1 MPRRGA
7 KMSGHKGGP
16 SVLST
21 TATSGNSDSD
31 ALASAHYA
39 APFPS
44 SNAPT
49 DAAAAATSVQST
61 DIASEERPAVLAGG
75 GDSNAVGSGKWGGK
89 SSGKGNQK
97 KPPLT
102 HFLCIPLVTAMTR
115 PQLEAS
121 IARFRREVL
130 GEEGESGER
139 KGAHDQ
145 TKPTSAH
152 AEHADGK
159 ELEGDAEKSKDD
171 ATHRDN
177 GGDAA
182 QTADNDDNTTHG
194 TATAPFSPSAV
205 RPVGTLH
212 LTLGVMSLRDDE
224 SIARALALLHSLNLS
239 SLLRQSQ
246 SQSQSESAKQPQ
258 LSSHTDPHHPPSDQ
272 TPLSLSLQGL
282 HPMQSPSRTSILYAA
297 PHDPTNRLYAFATA
311 VRDAFASA
319 ELLVPDDRALRLH
332 ATLVNTIYA
341 KDARRRGGGG
351 GRGGRGRD
359 RDRGKFD
366 ARPLMERFDGFV
378 WAEGVRVEGVAVCE
392 MGAKDLG
399 EGRGIGYREL
409 ASVGFE

>member
-7 KMSGHKGGP
+7 KIGGHKGGP
-16 SVLST
+16 SIPST
-21 TATSGNSDSD
+21 TATSGNTDSD
-31 ALASAHYA
+31 ALASAHSA
-39 APFPS
+39 APIPS

-49 DAAAAATSVQST
+49 DAAAAATSAQST
-61 DIASEERPAVLAGG
+61 DIANEQRPAALAGG

-102 HFLCIPLVTAMTR
+102 HFSCIPLVTATTR

-130 GEEGESGER
+130 GKEG
-139 KGAHDQ
+139 
-145 TKPTSAH
+145 
-152 AEHADGK
+152 
-159 ELEGDAEKSKDD
+159 
-171 ATHRDN
+171 
-177 GGDAA
+177 
-182 QTADNDDNTTHG
+182 G
-194 TATAPFSPSAV
+194 TPFSPSAV

-246 SQSQSESAKQPQ
+246 SQSQSESPNQPQ
-258 LSSHTDPHHPPSDQ
+258 LSSHSDPHHPPSDQ
-272 TPLSLSLQGL
+272 PPLSLSLQGL

-341 KDARRRGGGG
+341 KDARRRGGDG

-366 ARPLMERFDGFV
+366 ARPLIERFDGFV

-399 EGRGIGYREL
+399 EGRGLGYREV

>member
-1 MPRRGA
+1 
-7 KMSGHKGGP
+7 MSGHKGGP

-130 GEEGESGER
+130 GEEGESGE
-139 KGAHDQ
+139 H
-145 TKPTSAH
+145 
-152 AEHADGK
+152 
-159 ELEGDAEKSKDD
+159 
-171 ATHRDN
+171 
-177 GGDAA
+177 AA